1 LEDKFKKINWKV
13 QLKHNTFLV
22 GAFALLLL
30 LVQQIGALFGYDKT
44 IYNERVTELF
54 NTVLAFLVLI
64 GVVVDPTT
72 EGASDSEQALKY
84 EKSKDDV
91 K

>member
-1 LEDKFKKINWKV
+1 MKINWKV
-13 QLKHNTFLV
+13 RLKHKPFLI
-22 GAFALLLL
+22 GAFSLLLL
-30 LVQQIGALFGYDKT
+30 LVQQIGALFGYDTT

-72 EGASDSEQALKY
+72 PGANDSDRAMTY
-84 EKSKDDV
+84 ERKGDIND
-91 K
+91 

>member
-1 LEDKFKKINWKV
+1 MKINWKV
-13 QLKHNTFLV
+13 RLKHKQFLL

-30 LVQQIGALFGYDKT
+30 IIQQIGVLLGYDTT

-72 EGASDSEQALKY
+72 EGTNDSEQALKY
-84 EKSKDDV
+84 EKPKDD